1 MKINAIQGNAV
12 DLNSLKDDI
21 FDITLV
27 LGPLYHLY
35 DELDIDKAI
44 KEAIHVTKSGGKIFI
59 AYLTNDSVIYSY
71 GVRKGNLKRL
81 KEICDDNWNMPKLKE
96 EIFATFK
103 VDDFSKLMKK
113 YEVKELETVAT
124 DGFAPNMADYINKM
138 TDEEFEIFLDYHLKN
153 CKRKDLMGYSSHIL
167 EIVEKI

>member
-1 MKINAIQGNAV
+1 
-12 DLNSLKDDI
+12 
-21 FDITLV
+21 
-27 LGPLYHLY
+27 
-35 DELDIDKAI
+35 
-44 KEAIHVTKSGGKIFI
+44 
-59 AYLTNDSVIYSY
+59 
-71 GVRKGNLKRL
+71 
-81 KEICDDNWNMPKLKE
+81 MPKLKE